1 MTTADAKKKIASFIK
16 DTGNKGLGAEYRATD
31 EKWLFVSYS
40 ILDELELPTTEA
52 LVNYA
57 EDILAMG
64 ELMSEFER
72 TWFAL
77 LADGTLAILG
87 DHGDYEAADATATDL
102 GYDAI
107 WLVCGNDAAQ
117 WADAINSQR
126 YDAT

>member
-87 DHGDYEAADATATDL
+87 DHGDYEATTPSGSCVATTPRNGLTPSTANGLT
-102 GYDAI
+102 
-107 WLVCGNDAAQ
+107 V
-117 WADAINSQR
+117 
-126 YDAT
+126 